1 MKSLTVENFAAFGHA
16 ELQFSPAL
24 NVFIGEN
31 GTGKTLLMKLPY
43 AVMRVLAEARPEERL
58 TKTWLQRR
66 IAEKLVGVI
75 RPESLGRLV
84 KRRRGRQRCTVAI
97 QIDDQDDVA
106 FNFAASSRQSV
117 AVAHTPRRCQT
128 KPPIFLPTR
137 ELLTIYPGFL
147 AFYDNHYTEFDET
160 WRDTCQLL
168 GSLPV
173 KGPREH
179 TAAQLLGPLEKAM
192 GGRVVHDPAN
202 DRFYLQATG
211 TGKMEMPLVA
221 EGIRKLGMLARLAA
235 TGALAGKAR
244 LFWDEPE
251 TNLNPQLIRR
261 VAQALLDI
269 CAQGVQVF
277 IATHS
282 LFLLREFEV
291 LLATS
296 HTNVRSRFFAFE
308 RAPDDVAVQQD
319 NSLIDIEPL
328 VLLDE
333 DLRQSDRYLAMDR
346 FGDVAATQRHHAPES
361 GLAPALVPC

>member
-1 MKSLTVENFAAFGHA
+1 MKSLKVENFAAFGHA

-43 AVMRVLAEARPEERL
+43 AVMRVLAEKARPDEKQL

-66 IAEKLVGVI
+66 IAEKLVDVI

-84 KRRRGRQRCTVAI
+84 KRRQGRQRCEVAI
-97 QIDDQDDVA
+97 RINGQDGVA
-106 FNFAASSRQSV
+106 FNFATHSRQSV
-117 AVAHTPRRCQT
+117 AVERMPRRRQT
-128 KPPIFLPTR
+128 RTPTFLPTR
-137 ELLTIYPGFL
+137 ELLTVYPGFL
-147 AFYDNHYTEFDET
+147 ALYDDHYTEFDET

-168 GSLPV
+168 GRLAV
-173 KGPREH
+173 KKGRREH
-179 TAAQLLGPLEKAM
+179 MAAQLLEPLEKVM
-192 GGRVVHDPAN
+192 GGRVVLDSGN
-202 DRFYLQATG
+202 DRFYLHAAG
-211 TGKMEMPLVA
+211 TGRMEMPLVA

-235 TGALAGKAR
+235 TGALADKGC

-251 TNLNPQLIRR
+251 TNLNPRLIRR
-261 VAQALLDI
+261 VAQAILDI

-296 HTNVRSRFFAFE
+296 HSHVRSRFFTFE
-308 RAPDDVAVQQD
+308 RAPDDVIVQQD
-319 NSLIDIEPL
+319 DDLMNIEPL

-333 DLRQSDRYLAMDR
+333 DLWQSDRYLAMD
-346 FGDVAATQRHHAPES
+346 GIP
-361 GLAPALVPC
+361 